1 MATTNTRTDL
11 SIDAEGTV
19 YRNVGGNLVRVSWAL
34 LNGSRRYYSGMDGID
49 TPETDQAVRE
59 LIDVWSNQTPEPVKG
74 MGVTFNC
81 GSDRYAYTIIEVLT
95 PKTLVIQEDKIVRDP
110 ETDQVKAI
118 RDENGTVKTITF
130 RKNGCWY
137 EQGEKMGR
145 GLTFTVGKRRYE
157 MDPGF

>member
-1 MATTNTRTDL
+1 MATSNTRTDI
-11 SIDAEGTV
+11 SIDSEGTV
-19 YRNVGGNLVRVSWAL
+19 YRNVGGNLVRVSWVL
-34 LNGSRRYYSGMDGID
+34 LNGNRRHNKGADGIN
-49 TPETDQAVRE
+49 TQAIEIAVGE
-59 LIDVWSNQTPEPVKG
+59 LIEQWVNQTPEPVKG

-95 PKTLVIQEDKIVRDP
+95 PKTLVVQQDKIVRDP
-110 ETDQVKAI
+110 ETDDLKAV

-137 EQGEKMGR
+137 EQGGKMGR